1 VLVLGKQRNR
11 MVIALQES
19 RRRVLPT
26 PSVPPATH
34 ADREL
39 YTGMLAW
46 IPREY
51 VPSLTSGPFD
61 CKKSALAMLS
71 PPFVSSRFVEEWRT
85 TDKARDVDRLIA
97 G

>member
-1 VLVLGKQRNR
+1 L
-11 MVIALQES
+11 
-19 RRRVLPT
+19 
-26 PSVPPATH
+26 
-34 ADREL
+34 
-39 YTGMLAW
+39 

-51 VPSLTSGPFD
+51 VPSPTSGPFD